1 MFNPMPMEIS
11 LRFKTTTTTTR
22 KPAWDVCSIQ
32 VWTTDT
38 EMPNINITFLKS
50 NLSCL
55 DLAVRN

>member
-1 MFNPMPMEIS
+1 MFNPMPTEIS
-11 LRFKTTTTTTR
+11 LRFKTTTTTR

-38 EMPNINITFLKS
+38 EMPSINIKFLKS
-50 NLSCL
+50 NPSCL